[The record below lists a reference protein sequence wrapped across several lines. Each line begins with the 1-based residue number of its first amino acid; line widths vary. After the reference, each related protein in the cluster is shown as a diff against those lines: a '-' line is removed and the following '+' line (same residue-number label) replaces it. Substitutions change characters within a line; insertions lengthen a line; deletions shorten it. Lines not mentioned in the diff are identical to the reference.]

1 MSLRGH
7 AFAALRAALLSG
19 DEDAVER
26 AERQVEFAV
35 LTTATADLS
44 ERLSTVVEYGDLRTT
59 AWVRREIDLWE
70 DAWGG

>member
-1 MSLRGH
+1 VSLRGH

-26 AERQVEFAV
+26 AEDGVRIAI
-35 LTTATADLS
+35 LSTATADLHDGLRDVL
-44 ERLSTVVEYGDLRTT
+44 EHGDPVTV
-59 AWVRREIDLWE
+59 AWVRRELALWE

>member
-44 ERLSTVVEYGDLRTT
+44 ERLSTVVEYGDLR
-59 AWVRREIDLWE
+59 
-70 DAWGG
+70 GG